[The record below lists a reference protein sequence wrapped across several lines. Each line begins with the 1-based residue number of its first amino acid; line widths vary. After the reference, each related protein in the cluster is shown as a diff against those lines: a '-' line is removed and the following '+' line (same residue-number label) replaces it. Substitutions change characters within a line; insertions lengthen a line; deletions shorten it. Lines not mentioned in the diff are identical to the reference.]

1 LPEQALYLKWRPA
14 AFDEFVGQE
23 HIVRTLRNSLKTG
36 RIRHAYLFSGP
47 RGTGKTTTARLLAKA
62 VNCQDPDPE
71 KRPCNVC
78 AACIAVNEGRYL
90 DLIEIDAATHTG
102 VDDVRE
108 LRDRIAFSPGEGKY
122 KIYIIDEV
130 HRFSGSAFDALLK
143 TLEEPPEHA
152 IFVLATTE
160 IDKVPATIKSRSLQ
174 FEFRRFSMHEVAD
187 RLELI
192 AKNEGLD
199 IERGAL
205 ELIARQGTG
214 SMRDSISLLD
224 QVVSDPDEKITVE
237 VAQRILGT
245 ASVNAVRKVVE
256 ALVSGDVAEGLHEI
270 NAAVDTGSD
279 PRQLGQQIVEHLRS
293 VLLAQTASADLVAA
307 SQEERALYADQA
319 ANLPRATLL
328 RAIRSFNDAVSNYR
342 GGWQPQLALELAL
355 VESVRGSDEAETQR
369 DAPLQQPSYAS
380 SPDIAAMV
388 RQMVTEHMSRF
399 SGDVVREVSAPP
411 VVETPANPSLPPV
424 IAIEAVREKWDEM
437 LKNLYGLNRNAPALV
452 QHFRPV
458 RVDGNVLTISTP
470 EASHIDPLQTG
481 EHAANRV
488 RVIETALQN
497 VHGVVLKLK
506 VILSDNQDAS
516 GGAASKTIDDPLI
529 RFGIEELGGEIRDDH

>member
-1 LPEQALYLKWRPA
+1 LPEQALYLKWRPSL
-14 AFDEFVGQE
+14 FDELVGQE

-62 VNCQDPDPE
+62 VNCHHADPE
-71 KRPCNVC
+71 QRPCNQC
-78 AACIAVNEGRYL
+78 HACTAVNEGRYL

-108 LRDRIAFSPGEGKY
+108 LRDRIAFAPSEGKY

-174 FEFRRFSMHEVAD
+174 FEFRRVPMQEVAD

-192 AKNEGLD
+192 AYNEGLN

-214 SMRDSISLLD
+214 SVRDSISLLD
-224 QVVSDPDEKITVE
+224 QVVSDPSEKITIE
-237 VAQRILGT
+237 VAQRVLGT
-245 ASVNAVRKVVE
+245 ASVNAVRKVVA
-256 ALVSGDVAEGLHEI
+256 ALIDANVADGLHEI

-279 PRQLGQQIVEHLRS
+279 PRQLGQQIVEHLRA
-293 VLLAQTASADLVAA
+293 VLLAQTASADLLAV
-307 SQEERALYADQA
+307 SQEERTLFAEQA
-319 ANLPRATLL
+319 AHIPRGMLL
-328 RAIRSFNDAVSNYR
+328 RAIRAFNEAVSSYR

-355 VESVRGSDEAETQR
+355 MESVRGTSD
-369 DAPLQQPSYAS
+369 DASIPSQPSYATS
-380 SPDIAAMV
+380 TQPDITALV
-388 RQMVTEHMSRF
+388 RQLVAEQVARF
-399 SGDVVREVSAPP
+399 SGDVSAAPPSPPQVTPNPSAPP
-411 VVETPANPSLPPV
+411 IIAVET
-424 IAIEAVREKWDEM
+424 VRDKWDEM
-437 LKNLYGLNRNAPALV
+437 LKVLYQLNRNAPALA
-452 QHFRPV
+452 QQFRPL
-458 RVDGNVLTISTP
+458 RVEGNVLTIVTSVKIHY
-470 EASHIDPLQTG
+470 EALQTG

-488 RVIETALQN
+488 RVIETALQQ
-497 VHGVVLKLK
+497 VHNVVLKLK
-506 VILSDNQDAS
+506 VTFMEGTEAP
-516 GGAASKTIDDPLI
+516 AAATNKVIDDPLI
-529 RFGIEELGGEIRDDH
+529 RYGVEELGGQIREDD

>member
-1 LPEQALYLKWRPA
+1 LPEQALYLKWRPS

-62 VNCQDPDPE
+62 VNCHHEDPE
-71 KRPCNVC
+71 QRPCNQC
-78 AACIAVNEGRYL
+78 PACIAVNEGRYL

-108 LRDRIAFSPGEGKY
+108 LRDRIAFSPGEGKF

-192 AKNEGLD
+192 AKNENLD

-224 QVVSDPDEKITVE
+224 QVVSDPNEKITVD

-279 PRQLGQQIVEHLRS
+279 PRQLGQQIVEHLRAI
-293 VLLAQTASADLVAA
+293 LLAQTASADIVPA
-307 SQEERALYADQA
+307 SQEERALYAEQA
-319 ANLPRATLL
+319 ANLPRATLM
-328 RAIRSFNDAVSNYR
+328 RAIRAFNDAVSNYR

-355 VESVRGSDEAETQR
+355 VEGVRGGSDNSETQQV
-369 DAPLQQPSYAS
+369 APLQPTYANS
-380 SPDIAAMV
+380 SDIAALV
-388 RQMVTEHMSRF
+388 RQMVAEQVARLG
-399 SGDVVREVSAPP
+399 GDVPREAPAPP
-411 VVETPANPSLPPV
+411 VETPANPSGAPI
-424 IAIEAVREKWDEM
+424 IALELVRDKWDEM
-437 LKNLYGLNRNAPALV
+437 LKVLYTLNRNAPALA
-452 QHFRPV
+452 QQFRPA
-458 RVDGNVLTISTP
+458 RIDGNVLTITTV
-470 EASHIDPLQTG
+470 ETVHFDALQAG

-488 RVIETALQN
+488 RVIETALQK
-497 VHGVVLKLK
+497 VHNVVLKLK
-506 VILSDNQDAS
+506 VMLVESQE
-516 GGAASKTIDDPLI
+516 GGVASKAIDDPLI
-529 RFGIEELGGEIRDDH
+529 RYGVEKLGGEVRDD